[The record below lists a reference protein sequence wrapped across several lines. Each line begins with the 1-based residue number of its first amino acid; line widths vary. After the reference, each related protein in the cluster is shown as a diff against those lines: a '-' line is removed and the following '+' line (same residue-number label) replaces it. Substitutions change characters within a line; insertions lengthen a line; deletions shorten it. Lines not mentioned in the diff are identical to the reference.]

1 MIKTNGSLPTHCEFC
16 GSELV
21 WDGVDLVCSNKN
33 CINDS
38 KEKLKAWCLN
48 VAPVESL
55 GWKTIEKI
63 LNNEFPAV
71 KTVEDL
77 MNIDT
82 RLFDDRTGEI
92 CVKGE
97 RGLFNQMLNKLHK
110 PINVSNFLLGLNVAG
125 LGKKGALAVENYGKL
140 EKLINNILNHDSGF
154 NPKLCELEFANLV
167 QDKNLA
173 YRFFNEDY
181 KYFQK
186 CFRFVTLVFKNNVG
200 EAIVAKGDVVI
211 TGKLKVKREDFIKA
225 IEAEGWSVKS
235 KVTKSTKYLITNTPN
250 SDTAKNRE
258 ADELGI
264 EKVTEEQ
271 FAEIRRKRG

>member
-1 MIKTNGSLPTHCEFC
+1 MIRTNGSLPTHCEFC

-21 WDGVDLVCSNKN
+21 WDGVDLICSNKN

-63 LNNEFPAV
+63 LINEFPV
-71 KTVEDL
+71 VDTVEDL
-77 MNIDT
+77 MNIGT
-82 RLFDDRTGEI
+82 RLLDDKTGEI

-97 RGLFNQMLNKLHK
+97 KGLFNQMLDKLYK
-110 PINVSNFLLGLNVAG
+110 PISISNFLLGLNIAG
-125 LGKKGALAVENYGKL
+125 LGKKAALAIENYDKS
-140 EKLINNILNHDSGF
+140 ERLINNILNHNGGF
-154 NPKLCELEFANLV
+154 DASLSELEFAKLV

-173 YRFFNEDY
+173 HRFFNEDY

-186 CFRFVTLVFKNNVG
+186 CFKLVTLVFKNSVE
-200 EAIVAKGDVVI
+200 EAVIAKGDVVI
-211 TGKLKVKREDFIKA
+211 TGKLKVKRDDFIKA
-225 IEAEGWSVKS
+225 IEAEGWNVKS
-235 KVTKSTKYLITNTPN
+235 KVTKSTKYLITNTPD
-250 SDTAKNRE
+250 SDTAKNKE

-264 EKVTEEQ
+264 RKVTEEQ
-271 FAEIRRKRG
+271 FAEIRKRG